1 MKTAALLAKNLL
13 ALLATIAPA
22 SAIDR
27 AIQKRC
33 IDKEWSEQKKESL

>member
-1 MKTAALLAKNLL
+1 MKTAAPLAKNSL

-27 AIQKRC
+27 AIHKRC
-33 IDKEWSEQKKESL
+33 IDKE